1 MDIREEFE
9 FTLPL
14 GYKDKDGIIHKT
26 GVMRRSR
33 AKDEIVLLQ
42 DMRVQRNRAYL
53 IIALLGRVV
62 SQLGTLNDVN
72 TGVIENLFASDL
84 RFLEDTLCSP
94 LTDFCGPFDEAL
106 WTRPWV
112 LGEARAREHAGTP
125 YTGLGSWSLGGRG
138 YLGRPG
144 RGNTREHCTLDW
156 ENGHLEAVDP
166 FGNSFMH
173 R

>member
-42 DMRVQRNRAYL
+42 DMRVQRNRAYR

-62 SQLGTLNDVN
+62 TQLGSLKDVN
-72 TGVIENLFASDL
+72 TGVVENLFASDL
-84 RFLEDTLCSP
+84 RFLEEMYNRINEDEVMISVKCP
-94 LTDFCGPFDEAL
+94 ECGANFEKEFG
-106 WTRPWV
+106 R
-112 LGEARAREHAGTP
+112 LGE
-125 YTGLGSWSLGGRG
+125 L
-138 YLGRPG
+138 
-144 RGNTREHCTLDW
+144 
-156 ENGHLEAVDP
+156 
-166 FGNSFMH
+166 
-173 R
+173 